1 MSEEKIPKNTITFDK
16 FKQFYKAT
24 KQAKVKEL
32 SFEFIVGSLFPHVID
47 NIKEE
52 LRRQHALG
60 YSEGLAAEK
69 EEVHNEE

>member
-1 MSEEKIPKNTITFDK
+1 MSEVEIPKNTVTFDK
-16 FKQFYKAT
+16 FKQFYKAV

-32 SFEFIVGSLFPHVID
+32 SFEFIVGSLFPHITT

-60 YSEGLAAEK
+60 YAEGLAAEK